1 MDGIGVLRRARQTV
15 RQGALAAFL
24 PGPAVV
30 IMGGF
35 WHNFGSNMHHPQEKQ
50 PALQTPVASD
60 SAPAKADATA
70 RQPVPRPRE
79 IGGRD
84 GPEPTRYGDW
94 EKAGRCI
101 DF

>member
-1 MDGIGVLRRARQTV
+1 MSQGRLKSAAPEGAIPQTGSGIGTTDAVPARTANAGHPADPASTLV
-15 RQGALAAFL
+15 
-24 PGPAVV
+24 AVV
-30 IMGGF
+30 
-35 WHNFGSNMHHPQEKQ
+35 
-50 PALQTPVASD
+50 
-60 SAPAKADATA
+60 
-70 RQPVPRPRE
+70 E